1 MTEHP
6 STSNDAVLV
15 ESTNEAGL
23 PEGRGTSKQRKASK
37 GEQKAEN
44 RTLMGF
50 VKVPS
55 PQSIPAQRTGATW
68 DLALSLLHVRR
79 LHTGRLWRPDSARVS
94 LSLSLLPRPW
104 ASFRSLCC
112 CAHHSRRDVGRL
124 LLRSW
129 IAGASAPGTS
139 IAGFCCPSL
148 DPVCRTKVRAR
159 CAASKPRGTRT
170 RGSGTEAFRPN
181 VDGDI
186 LAVSDILSAVGF
198 HGRRWPSQRCMRS
211 QDENELGHCSL
222 AARCHRGRSK
232 RISCCHAQS
241 QVSTRILVW

>member
-1 MTEHP
+1 MLCFVRFGRFMTEHP

-23 PEGRGTSKQRKASK
+23 PERRGTSKQRKASR

-94 LSLSLLPRPW
+94 LSLCLCFRVLGRPSG
-104 ASFRSLCC
+104 ALCC

-139 IAGFCCPSL
+139 IAGLCCP
-148 DPVCRTKVRAR
+148 P
-159 CAASKPRGTRT
+159 
-170 RGSGTEAFRPN
+170 
-181 VDGDI
+181 
-186 LAVSDILSAVGF
+186 
-198 HGRRWPSQRCMRS
+198 
-211 QDENELGHCSL
+211 
-222 AARCHRGRSK
+222 
-232 RISCCHAQS
+232 
-241 QVSTRILVW
+241 